1 MSLTTQMT
9 IVGMKRFKG
18 DVDGKQYDSTTLF
31 VAMSMGGEN
40 AQGSTVVEFKYGSSD
55 NYSKLAG
62 TGFPFNAEVT
72 YDQEAT
78 PKGQVKTIVLNV
90 KPTPQ
95 VQPSRT

>member
-55 NYSKLAG
+55 NY
-62 TGFPFNAEVT
+62 
-72 YDQEAT
+72 
-78 PKGQVKTIVLNV
+78 
-90 KPTPQ
+90 
-95 VQPSRT
+95 